1 MQEHN
6 KFRFNVG
13 NYTMIMDVISDTI
26 THIYRYRIYNESKLF
41 KPLYRK
47 TTRAFIN
54 QVLEL
59 HNVGVTLGTDGILQ
73 YGRSHRNAMYY

>member
-6 KFRFNVG
+6 KFSFNIG
-13 NYTMIMDVISDTI
+13 NDTMTMDVTFDTI

-41 KPLYRK
+41 KPFYKK
-47 TTRAFIN
+47 TNRAFIN

-73 YGRSHRNAMYY
+73 YGRNHRNAMYY